1 MFINLVN
8 TDIPFKEYQL
18 SQDKIDA
25 LKFQLLLSEGYLNA
39 YELQDEQ
46 DPFDCYNVFLLFL
59 EEKLLFLLVGNA
71 RAIEDGYP
79 FLCMV
84 DMSGEFPRRLDS
96 EEMIDFICDA
106 YHLNQNTPITCSLVS
121 LDNEI
126 DRIVITQKL
135 EDELEYVIKARRR
148 TPKEEIKEL
157 SAALRHYEEYD
168 KPAKRNVDYELSA
181 SEQTEMERLKQI
193 FLKKIYNFDYKPNSD
208 K

>member
-84 DMSGEFPRRLDS
+84 DMSGEFPRQLDS

-106 YHLNQNTPITCSLVS
+106 YHLNQDKPITCGLVS

-148 TPKEEIKEL
+148 TPKEEVKEE
-157 SAALRHYEEYD
+157 SAVLRHYEEYD

>member
-8 TDIPFKEYQL
+8 TDIPFEEYQIT
-18 SQDKIDA
+18 QDIIDA
-25 LKFQLLLSEGYLNA
+25 LRFRLLLSEGYLNA
-39 YELQDEQ
+39 YELDDIDEE
-46 DPFDCYNVFLLFL
+46 FDSYTIFLLSSGG
-59 EEKLLFLLVGNA
+59 KLLFLLVGNA
-71 RAIEDGYP
+71 TAVEEGYP
-79 FLCMV
+79 VLRIIE
-84 DMSGEFPRRLDS
+84 MSNDS
-96 EEMIDFICDA
+96 SRKLEDEEVVDFISSA
-106 YHLNQNTPITCSLVS
+106 YDQNQDKPITCGLVS

-148 TPKEEIKEL
+148 TPKEEVKEE
-157 SAALRHYEEYD
+157 SAVLRHYEEYD

>member
-8 TDIPFKEYQL
+8 TDIPFKEYQIT
-18 SQDKIDA
+18 QDKIDA
-25 LKFQLLLSEGYLNA
+25 LRFRLLLSEGYLNA

-46 DPFDCYNVFLLFL
+46 DPFDCYNVFLLIM
-59 EEKLLFLLVGNA
+59 EGKLLFLLVGNA
-71 RAIEDGYP
+71 RAIEDGNP

-84 DMSGEFPRRLDS
+84 DMSGEFPRQLDS

-106 YHLNQNTPITCSLVS
+106 YHLNQDKPITCGLVS

-148 TPKEEIKEL
+148 TPKEEVKEV
-157 SAALRHYEEYD
+157 SSALRHYEEYD